1 MKRLSKNRVLSLF
14 LALVMLFSAL
24 PFNTVGANASTSI
37 GDINPNYGSVIGNT
51 AQFNIEDSINFL
63 IHNDPENFDY
73 DTESGDWANEKYWIW
88 YYAEE
93 SQIDFPENLELVIT
107 NYYWDSDSTALWYKV
122 EAAPGQTLPE
132 KLEQYPW
139 VYQNY
144 TENYEDPE
152 LLEFYPDLLNI
163 SSSGKNYVFDAEG
176 NRVSSITFSD
186 FKAQISVANLI

>member
-73 DTESGDWANEKYWIW
+73 DTESGDWANEEYWIW

-122 EAAPGQTLPE
+122 EAAL
-132 KLEQYPW
+132 
-139 VYQNY
+139 
-144 TENYEDPE
+144 
-152 LLEFYPDLLNI
+152 
-163 SSSGKNYVFDAEG
+163 GKPYRKNW
-176 NRVSSITFSD
+176 SSILGYTKTIQRIMRILSCLSFT
-186 FKAQISVANLI
+186 LICSTSQAAAKTMFLMQKEIGFLQ